1 MHSKRTQPPTVVDFE
16 ETKRNVLDIANGS
29 LSIGNEDEENEEEAK
44 SDHMVQREDDIC
56 ASKVTI
62 QHSDSDEEEMKTIN
76 NADEEVGNDYEE
88 SKKETI
94 QKA

>member
-1 MHSKRTQPPTVVDFE
+1 M
-16 ETKRNVLDIANGS
+16 
-29 LSIGNEDEENEEEAK
+29 
-44 SDHMVQREDDIC
+44 
-56 ASKVTI
+56 TI

>member
-29 LSIGNEDEENEEEAK
+29 LSIGNEDEDNEEEAK
-44 SDHMVQREDDIC
+44 SDQLVQREDDIC

-94 QKA
+94 PKA